1 MTGGHDTPLADL
13 LIGRLRRMGLRRM
26 FGVPGGGSSMDIID
40 AGRRAGV
47 DFVLSRR
54 EDAGAIMAAVTAWL
68 SGAPGLALATKGPG
82 LTAAANGIAAAYLDR
97 APMLFLSDGF
107 GADER
112 SYVSHQYFDQAGV
125 LDPIT
130 KANSTLSGDD
140 PCREID
146 DLLAIMNSHPKGPA
160 FVELTGAAAKRM
172 VAPGQ
177 EPVNSKPGQTAGDPG
192 AVREMLALARRPV
205 IVAGFE
211 ATARDNGGDNAH
223 ANANAVR
230 HLAEALNV
238 PALVTYMAK
247 GVIPDSHDN
256 FAGIFTGGQAE
267 FPCVSE
273 ADLIIL
279 AGLDPVELI
288 RKPWPYTAPVLD
300 IGEVRHDKHYLT
312 PEQGLYGPMA
322 ATINSLVD
330 GLIGGLAGTATLSD
344 WTGVEIAK
352 HRGAF
357 FDAMA
362 FPERA
367 ALTPVAVVKTAA
379 DAFGGHPRL
388 AVDAGAHMFSAVA
401 FWPASHPHDVLIS
414 NGLATMAFALPA
426 AIAAALHDPGRGA
439 VAMSGDGGLMMC
451 LGELVTAAQQEA
463 NITVIVFN
471 DGALSLI
478 DIKRQEMQLPDLGF
492 TWPRPD
498 FAAMAQGL
506 GLRAWRADNAEDLAT
521 ALDQAAADKGPCLI
535 DVTLDPD
542 GYLEQMR
549 SLRG

>member
-1 MTGGHDTPLADL
+1 MTDDQDIPLADL
-13 LIGRLRRMGLRRM
+13 LIGRLRQKGLRRM
-26 FGVPGGGSSMDIID
+26 FGVPGGGSSMDLID

-82 LTAAANGIAAAYLDR
+82 LTSAANGIASAYLDR
-97 APMLFLSDGF
+97 SPVLFLSDGF
-107 GADER
+107 GADEA

-125 LDPIT
+125 LGPIT
-130 KANSTLSGDD
+130 KADSTLSGDD

-146 DLLAIMNSHPKGPA
+146 DLLAIMNSHPRGPA
-160 FVELTGAAAKRM
+160 YVELTGAAAKRM
-172 VAPGQ
+172 VTPGP
-177 EPVNSKPGQTAGDPG
+177 EPLNSKPGQTTGDPG
-192 AVREMLALARRPV
+192 AARELLARARRPV

-211 ATARDNGGDNAH
+211 ATAGDNTT
-223 ANANAVR
+223 AVR
-230 HLAEALNV
+230 RLAEALNA

-247 GVIPDSHDN
+247 GVIPDSHDK

-300 IGEVRHDKHYLT
+300 IGEVRHDKNYLT
-312 PEQGLYGPMA
+312 PAQGLHGPMA
-322 ATINSLVD
+322 AIID
-330 GLIGGLAGTATLSD
+330 GLIDSGAATAIVSA
-344 WTGVEIAK
+344 WTSAEIAH

-362 FPERA
+362 FPSRD
-367 ALTPVAVVKTAA
+367 ALTPVAVVKAA
-379 DAFGGHPRL
+379 AEAFAGAPRL

-401 FWPASHPHDVLIS
+401 FWPACQPHDVLIS

-426 AIAAALHDPGRGA
+426 AIAAALHEPSRGA
-439 VAMSGDGGLMMC
+439 VAMTGDGGLMMC
-451 LGELVTAAQQEA
+451 LGELVTAAQQGA

-506 GLRAWRADNAEDLAT
+506 GLRAWRADNAEELAA

>member
-1 MTGGHDTPLADL
+1 MTDDQDIPLADL
-13 LIGRLRRMGLRRM
+13 LIGRLRQKGLRRM
-26 FGVPGGGSSMDIID
+26 FGVPGGGSSMDLID

-82 LTAAANGIAAAYLDR
+82 LTSAANGIASAYLDR
-97 APMLFLSDGF
+97 APILFLSDGF

-125 LDPIT
+125 LGPIT
-130 KANSTLSGDD
+130 KADSTLSGDD
-140 PCREID
+140 PWREID
-146 DLLAIMNSHPKGPA
+146 DLLAIMNSYPKGPA

-172 VAPGQ
+172 LTPGP
-177 EPVNSKPGQTAGDPG
+177 EPVNSKPEQTGGDPR
-192 AVREMLALARRPV
+192 AAQAMLAEARRPV

-211 ATARDNGGDNAH
+211 ATARENLGDKCGDNAI
-223 ANANAVR
+223 AVR
-230 HLAEALNV
+230 RLAEALNA

-267 FPCVSE
+267 FPCVLE

-322 ATINSLVD
+322 AIVD
-330 GLIGGLAGTATLSD
+330 GLSAAATLSA
-344 WTGVEIAK
+344 WTAAEIAH

-362 FPERA
+362 FPERTS
-367 ALTPVAVVKTAA
+367 LTPVAVVKAA
-379 DAFGGHPRL
+379 AEAFGGHPRL

-401 FWPASHPHDVLIS
+401 FWPASQPHDVLIS

-426 AIAAALHDPGRGA
+426 AIAAALHEPGRGA
-439 VAMSGDGGLMMC
+439 VAMTGDGGLMMC
-451 LGELVTAAQQEA
+451 LGELVTAVQQGA

-498 FAAMAQGL
+498 FAAMARGL
-506 GLRAWRADNAEDLAT
+506 GLRAWRADNADGLAT
-521 ALDQAAADKGPCLI
+521 ALDQAAADDGPCLI
-535 DVTLDPD
+535 DVALDPD